1 MRFPRPDTRRPV
13 RPPRL
18 FYFVVFDRFWTEAAA
33 TAACFFASAVHI
45 ILQCLGIL
53 EEGHASSSSC
63 YSIYRSR
70 RHCMR
75 TLLLTGSESRIEEAE
90 AAVLDG
96 VGRLITNEGLGLGDT
111 EEETLIDCG

>member
-1 MRFPRPDTRRPV
+1 
-13 RPPRL
+13 
-18 FYFVVFDRFWTEAAA
+18 
-33 TAACFFASAVHI
+33 
-45 ILQCLGIL
+45 
-53 EEGHASSSSC
+53 
-63 YSIYRSR
+63 
-70 RHCMR
+70 MR